1 MKLKREF
8 VLRQIAGDHLL
19 IPVGK
24 TALDMNG
31 MLALDEMGAFL
42 WKKLPQAQTEAE
54 LTDLVL
60 AEYEADRA
68 TVEKD
73 VAEFLDKLLGET
85 GGSHAED
92 KLLGG
97 RATTVFLL
105 ELPDYFREGL
115 VYGVHEHLRVH
126 VCPQFRADYIVVKIC
141 PKNKVFLTELDD
153 RHGP

>member
-31 MLALDEMGAFL
+31 MLTLNEMGAFL
-42 WKKLPQAQTEAE
+42 WQKLPQAQTEAE

-73 VAEFLDKLLGET
+73 VAELLDKLRKLGI
-85 GGSHAED
+85 
-92 KLLGG
+92 L
-97 RATTVFLL
+97 
-105 ELPDYFREGL
+105 
-115 VYGVHEHLRVH
+115 
-126 VCPQFRADYIVVKIC
+126 
-141 PKNKVFLTELDD
+141 
-153 RHGP
+153 

>member
-31 MLALDEMGAFL
+31 MLTLNEMGAFL
-42 WKKLPQAQTEAE
+42 WQKLPQAQTEAE

-73 VAEFLDKLLGET
+73 VAEFLDKLRKLGI
-85 GGSHAED
+85 
-92 KLLGG
+92 L
-97 RATTVFLL
+97 
-105 ELPDYFREGL
+105 
-115 VYGVHEHLRVH
+115 
-126 VCPQFRADYIVVKIC
+126 
-141 PKNKVFLTELDD
+141 
-153 RHGP
+153 

>member
-8 VLRQIAGDHLL
+8 GLRQIAGDHLL

-31 MLALDEMGAFL
+31 MLTLNEMGAFL
-42 WKKLPQAQTEAE
+42 WQKLPQAQTEAE

-73 VAEFLDKLLGET
+73 VAEFLDKLRKLGI
-85 GGSHAED
+85 
-92 KLLGG
+92 L
-97 RATTVFLL
+97 
-105 ELPDYFREGL
+105 
-115 VYGVHEHLRVH
+115 
-126 VCPQFRADYIVVKIC
+126 
-141 PKNKVFLTELDD
+141 
-153 RHGP
+153 

>member
-31 MLALDEMGAFL
+31 MLTLNEMGAFL

-73 VAEFLDKLLGET
+73 VAEFLDKLRKLGI
-85 GGSHAED
+85 
-92 KLLGG
+92 L
-97 RATTVFLL
+97 
-105 ELPDYFREGL
+105 
-115 VYGVHEHLRVH
+115 
-126 VCPQFRADYIVVKIC
+126 
-141 PKNKVFLTELDD
+141 
-153 RHGP
+153 